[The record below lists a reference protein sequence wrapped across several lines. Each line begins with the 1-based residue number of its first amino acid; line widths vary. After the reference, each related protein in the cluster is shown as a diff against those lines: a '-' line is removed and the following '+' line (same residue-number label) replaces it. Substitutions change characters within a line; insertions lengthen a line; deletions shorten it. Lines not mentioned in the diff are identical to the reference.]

1 MARYYDAVVIGT
13 GPAGMAA
20 TAQLAELGIK
30 VLALDEQNR
39 LGGQIYRCVENAP
52 NATLELMGEDYGHG
66 LTLTD
71 RFRKSGAEYESGA
84 MVWQVSKDGQ
94 ICYSR
99 NGQSH
104 EIKAGYVVAATG
116 AMERPFPIPGWNLPG
131 VMGAG
136 AANNLA
142 KEAGLTPSGR
152 VVLAGSGPLLLL
164 EASLLLKKGVQVEAI
179 LETTPTLPQPSV
191 IPHLLPALRR
201 TDFLLKGVKMLQE
214 IKKSGVTYHKSVTK
228 LRAVGEDTLKSVE
241 AFVGGK
247 DMAFDADLL
256 LLHFGVIPST
266 HIYRLLGCAMEWNS
280 SQRYWYP
287 TTDRWGRTNHENVF
301 VAGDGSGVK
310 GALAAEYKGVLA
322 ALEIGRCCGILPRYE
337 RDILAKPVRDLL
349 KRDNHPRPLI
359 DEVFAPPIKNLFF
372 EDETVLCR
380 CENVTVGDVRKVVGE
395 GIRDVNE
402 VKIATRCG
410 MGPCQG
416 RMCGPAMAEIVA
428 SEIGADVKQVGML
441 TVRPPLKP
449 LPLSEV
455 AEMELEGASGEQADL
470 FKNMRK

>member
-20 TAQLAELGIK
+20 ASLLAELGTQ

-39 LGGQIYRCVENAP
+39 LGGQIYRRVEDAP
-52 NATLELMGEDYGHG
+52 RATIEFMGDDYGHG
-66 LTLTD
+66 LTLTE
-71 RFRKSGAEYESGA
+71 RFRKSGANYVPGA
-84 MVWQVSKDGQ
+84 MVWQVNDAGQ
-94 ICYSR
+94 ICYSQ

-104 EIKAGYVVAATG
+104 EVRTGYIVVATG

-131 VMGAG
+131 VIGAG

-142 KEAGLTPSGR
+142 KEAGLIPSGR
-152 VVLAGSGPLLLL
+152 VVIGGSGPLLLL
-164 EASLLLKKGVQVEAI
+164 EASQLLKKGVQVEAI
-179 LETTPTLPQPSV
+179 LETTPVFPQLAV
-191 IPHLLPALRR
+191 LPHLLPALKR
-201 TDFLLKGVKMLQE
+201 TDFLLKGMKMLQE
-214 IKKSGVTYHKSVTK
+214 IRKSGVTCHKAVTK
-228 LRAVGEDTLKSVE
+228 LRAVGDGTLKSVE
-241 AFVGGK
+241 ANVNGK
-247 DMAFDADLL
+247 EVSFDADLL

-266 HIYRLLGCAMEWNS
+266 HIFRLLDCRMEWNS

-287 TTDRWGRTNHENVF
+287 ATDSWGRTNHANVF
-301 VAGDGSGVK
+301 AAGDGAGVK
-310 GALAAEYKGVLA
+310 GALAAEYKGALT
-322 ALEIGRCCGILPRYE
+322 ALEIGHCCGILPRYE
-337 RDILAKPVRDLL
+337 RDKLAKPIREHL

-359 DEVFAPPIKNLFF
+359 DGIFAPSFKNHFF

-380 CENVTVGDVRKVVGE
+380 CENVTVGDVRRVVGE

-410 MGPCQG
+410 MGLCQG

-428 SEIGADVKQVGML
+428 AEIGTEVPQVGML

-449 LPLSEV
+449 IPLSEI
-455 AEMELEGASGEQADL
+455 AEMELEGASSQQADL